1 VCGYDDAGI
10 VDALYLDQLRSH
22 DTRLPQAGL
31 RRYRIPL
38 DGGDVTRELLP
49 RIALELPRIDYDR
62 RNGKHYRY
70 AYGVASTDGG
80 FPDRITKADLHD
92 GTSASWSE
100 PGSYPGEPVFARAP
114 GTEQEDS
121 GVLLSVVLDGAAGT
135 SFLLAL
141 DATTLSEIGRARV
154 PHHVPFGFHGGYFP
168 QPC

>member
-1 VCGYDDAGI
+1 VAN
-10 VDALYLDQLRSH
+10 
-22 DTRLPQAGL
+22 
-31 RRYRIPL
+31 
-38 DGGDVTRELLP
+38 
-49 RIALELPRIDYDR
+49 LELPRIDYDR

-70 AYGVASTDGG
+70 AYGIASTDGG

-154 PHHVPFGFHGGYFP
+154 PDHLPFGFHGGYFP
-168 QPC
+168 QPS